1 MLLSTLLIGA
11 AVIAGAGLIA
21 AFWSDIRD
29 WMVRALNK
37 VQELVQGVVAGAK
50 ILLQKVSEGFKE
62 ISRNYSK
69 VGEYW
74 KETTVTRTVPA
85 SEVPPE
91 IRAKV
96 VGYEVTDLTD
106 EMEAQLEMA

>member
-1 MLLSTLLIGA
+1 MIGTLLLIGA
-11 AVIAGAGLIA
+11 AIAGVGLIA

-29 WMVRALNK
+29 WMVRAVNK
-37 VQELVQGVVAGAK
+37 VREMIREAVAGAK
-50 ILLQKVSEGFKE
+50 ILLQKVAEGFKE

-96 VGYEVTDLTD
+96 LGSEAIDFTD
-106 EMEAQLEMA
+106 ELEAQLELA